1 MKFRIAVCLS
11 VFLGFGLSNNAGAV
25 AVLTPYAVTQG
36 YRLST
41 FVDQIPN
48 SGGAGPVGILPISGS
63 NIMISGYASG
73 EVRVFKGIDNQHWLN
88 SISNAGG
95 YGANSP
101 AGLAEVSGKYYMAK
115 QAGSQVVQIN
125 VDGSFNQLISNGPV
139 NATGLIP
146 SSTAGHLLISNG
158 YSTLDLNIA
167 TQTITTF
174 VNQPTDG
181 IVFSP
186 DGQTV
191 YGASG
196 GHILGFNATTK
207 LQTFDSGLITGTPDG
222 VSIGAGS
229 LSGNLF
235 VNTNSGDL
243 IQVNIANPTIQNV
256 LVTGG
261 SRGDLV
267 ASDLNNG
274 SMLFTQTDSVLRL
287 TAPPGG
293 GFGAVCQ

>member
-11 VFLGFGLSNNAGAV
+11 ALLGFGLSNNAGAV

-48 SGGAGPVGILPISGS
+48 NVAGPIGILPISGL
-63 NIMISGYASG
+63 NIMISGFASG
-73 EVRVFKGIDNQHWLN
+73 EVRVFKDIDNQHWTN
-88 SISNAGG
+88 SISSAGG
-95 YGANSP
+95 YGANGP
-101 AGLAEVSGKYYMAK
+101 AGLTEVNGKYYLAK

-125 VDGSFNQLISNGPV
+125 ADGSLNQVLYNGPV

-158 YSTLDLNIA
+158 YSILDLNIA
-167 TQTITTF
+167 TQVLTTF

-181 IVFSP
+181 IVLSP

-191 YGASG
+191 YGAIG
-196 GHILGFNATTK
+196 GHILGFNMTTK
-207 LQTFDSGLITGTPDG
+207 AQVFDSGVISGWPDG
-222 VSIGAGS
+222 VSIGAGT

-235 VNTNSGDL
+235 VNTNLGQL
-243 IQVNIANPTIQNV
+243 IQVNIANPAVQNI

-261 SRGDLV
+261 SRGDFV